1 MMRDIYEEIGEPA
14 ALELVAEEAA
24 ELAQA
29 CLKLSRILRGENPTP
44 VPEALAAEKV
54 MEEAADVQTALSV
67 LSSAQW
73 YNEDYVLNIQW
84 GKSDRW
90 RERLR
95 KREEGNGQDGDN
107 TENDLVKKQGDLVK
121 DLVDDTGNQRG
132 DKVEEMNKQRKVLIT
147 ITYNEM
153 GIIID
158 TKAEEVAQPNLQPT
172 CDQLATDC
180 ISRQPGCEDA
190 VSRDALDILIEET
203 QTAWLKGDI
212 LLMYPALKKGI
223 QKLPPVTPKQPR
235 WIPVTERLPENEHD
249 VLVTV
254 EIRPVGRKPF
264 RRVVRAFYTDGKHTD
279 ADSAYTWYDL
289 EEPDFDDD
297 GNIIVPEGWWESSD
311 YSEEVSQID
320 DFVIS
325 WREQPK
331 PQKGEGNG

>member
-1 MMRDIYEEIGEPA
+1 MMRDIYEEVGEPA

-44 VPEALAAEKV
+44 VLEVLAAEKV

-73 YNEDYVLNIQW
+73 YDEDKVMHIQW
-84 GKSDRW
+84 KKSERW
-90 RERLR
+90 KERLR
-95 KREEGNGQDGDN
+95 KRERLGNGQRTGHN
-107 TENDLVKKQGDLVK
+107 LVNKSGGLAK
-121 DLVDDTGNQRG
+121 DLVDD
-132 DKVEEMNKQRKVLIT
+132 
-147 ITYNEM
+147 
-153 GIIID
+153 
-158 TKAEEVAQPNLQPT
+158 
-172 CDQLATDC
+172 C
-180 ISRQPGCEDA
+180 ISRQAAIKAADSIIE
-190 VSRDALDILIEET
+190 RDTSGNNDVVKAM
-203 QTAWLKGDI
+203 TAWKEYIKG
-212 LLMYPALKKGI
+212 MQPA
-223 QKLPPVTPKQPR
+223 QQWTPC
-235 WIPVTERLPENEHD
+235 TPETMPDNEHD

-279 ADSAYTWYDL
+279 ADSAYTWYEL

-311 YSEEVSQID
+311 YSEEVSPID

>member
-1 MMRDIYEEIGEPA
+1 MMKDIYEEVGEPA
-14 ALELVAEEAA
+14 TLELVAEEAS

-44 VPEALAAEKV
+44 VPEVLAAEKV

-73 YNEDYVLNIQW
+73 YDEDKVMHIQW
-84 GKSDRW
+84 KKSERW
-90 RERLR
+90 KERLR
-95 KREEGNGQDGDN
+95 KRERLGNGQRTGN
-107 TENDLVKKQGDLVK
+107 NLVNKSGGLAE
-121 DLVDDTGNQRG
+121 DLVDD
-132 DKVEEMNKQRKVLIT
+132 
-147 ITYNEM
+147 
-153 GIIID
+153 
-158 TKAEEVAQPNLQPT
+158 
-172 CDQLATDC
+172 C
-180 ISRQPGCEDA
+180 ISRAAAIEALGEKPEGDDEWSCGCCMQWERDTEILKTMQPAQQWTPCTP
-190 VSRDALDILIEET
+190 ET
-203 QTAWLKGDI
+203 MPD
-212 LLMYPALKKGI
+212 
-223 QKLPPVTPKQPR
+223 
-235 WIPVTERLPENEHD
+235 NEHD

-279 ADSAYTWYDL
+279 ADSAYTWYEL

-311 YSEEVSQID
+311 YSEEVSPID